1 MNTTTNQTTTRRETM
16 SENTTEIVKP
26 KSIEQQV
33 AEWSATDAVLIAA
46 VEATKGVTV
55 AGHAEGPKKGREA
68 VHKCLME
75 LVDLRAPIEKRRQE
89 LKRPILD
96 LGNLVDSEAKRLTAI
111 LTPRE
116 AELRTDRDAYDAI
129 EKKRIEDEKEAERM
143 RIQKRVESM
152 VSAGLTPDI
161 KKATHFSDEL
171 FDAMIEDGK
180 AEQTKRNRAAQV
192 AQELTSLGD
201 DCTDAEAY
209 GLTTEQ
215 AEHRLTVARKAFA
228 DREEAAR
235 IKREEEAAEQKRIA
249 DEAEAKRKAD
259 QEEADRKRNE
269 EIEKERAARAKLEV
283 GSRRSM
289 ELAALGSIVA
299 MDECAEWTDEVYAA
313 ALNAATDAK
322 VLRDEESRK
331 QREKADQQAA
341 ELRRMQEAEAQRIK
355 AENDAKEAA
364 RIAQEAKDKEER
376 EETERKEEQARAEA
390 LKPDIEK
397 AQAWFE
403 QARESIPVVP
413 QIADQKI
420 AAGLQSA
427 RKAIL
432 AKIIEEDFLP
442 F

>member
-1 MNTTTNQTTTRRETM
+1 M
-16 SENTTEIVKP
+16 SEKTTEIVKP

-68 VHKCLME
+68 VHKSLMS
-75 LVDLRAPIEKRRQE
+75 LVDMRTPIEKRRQE
-89 LKRPILD
+89 LKRPIID

-111 LTPRE
+111 LSPRE
-116 AELRTDRDAYDAI
+116 AELRADRDAYDAI
-129 EKKRIEDEKEAERM
+129 EKKRIEEEKEAERL
-143 RIQKRVESM
+143 RVQKRVEAM
-152 VSAGLTPDI
+152 VSVGLAPDI
-161 KKATHFSDEL
+161 QKATSMPDDQFAE
-171 FDAMIEDGK
+171 MIEAGK
-180 AEQTKRNRAAQV
+180 VEQAKRNNAAQV

-201 DCTDAEAY
+201 ECSAIEAY
-209 GLTTEQ
+209 DLTSEQ

-228 DREEAAR
+228 DREETAR
-235 IKREEEAAEQKRIA
+235 IKREEEEAEAKRIA
-249 DEAEAKRKAD
+249 DEAEAKRKAE
-259 QEEADRKRNE
+259 QEESDRKRDE

-289 ELAALGSIVA
+289 ELAALGAFVD
-299 MDECAEWTDEVYAA
+299 MQVCAEWSAEEFASELDAA
-313 ALNAATDAK
+313 KTAK
-322 VLRDEESRK
+322 IKRDEEDEAARL
-331 QREKADQQAA
+331 QAEQQAA
-341 ELRRMQEAEAQRIK
+341 ELRRMQEAEAQRTK
-355 AENDAKEAA
+355 VENDAKEAA
-364 RIAQEAKDKEER
+364 RIAQEAKDKAER
-376 EETERKEEQARAEA
+376 EEQEKKEEQARAEA

>member
-1 MNTTTNQTTTRRETM
+1 M

-68 VHKCLME
+68 VHKCLMN
-75 LVDLRAPIEKRRQE
+75 LIDLRTPIEKRRQE

-129 EKKRIEDEKEAERM
+129 EKKRIEDEKETERL

-152 VSAGLTPDI
+152 VSVGLLPDI
-161 KKATHFSDEL
+161 QKATNMPEEQFAE
-171 FDAMIEDGK
+171 MIEAGK
-180 AEQTKRNRAAQV
+180 AEQGKRNKAAQIS
-192 AQELTSLGD
+192 QELTSLGD
-201 DCTDAEAY
+201 ECSAVEAY
-209 GLTTEQ
+209 DLTTEQ

-289 ELAALGSIVA
+289 ELAALGSFVA

-313 ALNAATDAK
+313 ALKAATDAK
-322 VLRDEESRK
+322 VLREEEARK
-331 QREKADQQAA
+331 QREEADQQAA
-341 ELRRMQEAEAQRIK
+341 ELRRMQEAEEQRIK

-376 EETERKEEQARAEA
+376 EETERKDEQARAEA

-397 AQAWFE
+397 AQAWFDHT
-403 QARESIPVVP
+403 RESIPVVP